1 MLYTETATDFGQVR
15 DLSHFMLSYSK
26 GPDAPLLQTTIAEAF
41 RETAVRFPDNLALVS
56 RHQNARLTFA
66 ELNAEVERTARG
78 LAGLGLGAEDRVGL
92 WSTNCIQ
99 WILLH
104 LACTRIGAV
113 LVNVNPAYR
122 AFELAFVLRKSGMK
136 ALFLW
141 ERDNRSDYKAIFEE
155 AAAGGNNAL
164 EHVVY
169 FGTDSWIRMRA
180 TGSDIPAA
188 NISAEDV
195 TNIQYTSGTT
205 GSPKG
210 VLLTHR
216 NVVNNADKIVQG
228 LKITERDKI
237 CVPVPLYHCFGSV
250 MGTLV
255 MVTRGA
261 TLILPASGFDPLATL
276 QAIHEERATLIYGV
290 PTMFIA
296 ELGHPDFSRYD
307 YSSLRT
313 GIMAGAPC

>member
-1 MLYTETATDFGQVR
+1 MLYTETAVQH
-15 DLSHFMLSYSK
+15 SQMLSYSK
-26 GPDAPLLQTTIAEAF
+26 GPDAPLLETTIAEAF
-41 RETAVRFPDNLALVS
+41 RRTSEQWPDHDALIV

-66 ELNAEVERTARG
+66 ELSAEVERTARG
-78 LAGLGLGAEDRVGL
+78 LAGLELGPGDRVGV
-92 WSTNCIQ
+92 WSTNCVE
-99 WILLH
+99 WVVVH
-104 LACTRIGAV
+104 LACARIGAV

-122 AFELAFVLRKSGMK
+122 AFELGFVLRKSGMK

-141 ERDNRSDYKAIFEE
+141 ERDSRSDYKAILEE
-155 AAAGGNNAL
+155 AMSSGENAL
-164 EHVVY
+164 EHAVY
-169 FGTDSWIRMRA
+169 FGTDTWDGMRA
-180 TGSDIPAA
+180 NGADIAA
-188 NISAEDV
+188 ADVAVEDV

-216 NVVNNADKIVQG
+216 NLVNNANAIVQG
-228 LKITERDKI
+228 MKITERDKI

-261 TLILPASGFDPLATL
+261 ALILPAATFDPLATL

-296 ELGHPDFSRYD
+296 ELGHPEFGKFDC
-307 YSSLRT
+307 SSLQNRHH
-313 GIMAGAPC
+313 GGRAVSD